1 MTCAFADPREWL
13 LEISPTI
20 QAQSWQQSQVY
31 NTPSSRWCAYINQIC
46 LHAFLDWI
54 STEDFPKA
62 SVWYSFPGT
71 PAFWE
76 FVNGTAILLEAR
88 RVVLIPSEAIDDSEL
103 EVPQEWVDIPSWA
116 ADYYLAVQVKPDGE
130 WVRIWGYTTHKE
142 LKSLAHYDSVD
153 RTYCIDARHLT
164 KDLNAFSLSYQFC
177 GEEQM
182 KAAIAPV
189 PQLSTQQAEN
199 LVQRL
204 GNSSVTF
211 SRLEVPFATWGGL
224 LENEQWRQC
233 LYQQRF
239 TLTCTERLALSVAEG
254 SRSSA
259 VVSAS
264 ARLEAERVA
273 SPQEIG
279 QQSESSQVQVNLS
292 RWLEG
297 VYDNAWEAIETFL
310 PSNSNSLA
318 FNFRSSSE
326 LSVGSIKRAKLIDL
340 GMEIESEK
348 VVLLVALIPEE
359 SQQVSIR
366 VQLHPANGE
375 LYLPVNIKLALLLES
390 GEIIQKVQA
399 RVQDNYIQLKRF
411 DGEVGECFSIQV
423 AFDSYQI
430 TENFVI

>member
-31 NTPSSRWCAYINQIC
+31 ATPSSRWCAYINQIC

-54 STEDFPKA
+54 STEDFPSA
-62 SVWYSFPGT
+62 SVWYSSPGT

-76 FVNGTAILLEAR
+76 FVNGTAILLEGR

-130 WVRIWGYTTHKE
+130 WVRIWGYTTHEE

-177 GEEQM
+177 REDQM
-182 KAAIAPV
+182 KAAIAV
-189 PQLSTQQAEN
+189 LPQLSTQQAEN

-204 GNSSVTF
+204 GNSSETF
-211 SRLEVPFATWGGL
+211 SRLAVPFTTWGAL
-224 LENEQWRQC
+224 LENEQWRQR
-233 LYQQRF
+233 LYQQR
-239 TLTCTERLALSVAEG
+239 
-254 SRSSA
+254 
-259 VVSAS
+259 
-264 ARLEAERVA
+264 
-273 SPQEIG
+273 
-279 QQSESSQVQVNLS
+279 QQSQSSQVQVNLS

-297 VYDNAWEAIETFL
+297 LYDSAWKAIEIFSA
-310 PSNSNSLA
+310 SNSSSLA
-318 FNFRSSSE
+318 FNFRSSSG
-326 LSVGSIKRAKLIDL
+326 LDISSIKRGKLIDL
-340 GMEIESEK
+340 GMEIESQK
-348 VVLLVALIPEE
+348 VVLLVALIPES

-375 LYLPVNIKLALLLES
+375 SYLPVNMKLALLLES
-390 GEIIQKVQA
+390 GEIIQEVQA

-423 AFDSYQI
+423 ALDSCQI

>member
-31 NTPSSRWCAYINQIC
+31 ATSSSCWCAYINQIC

-54 STEDFPKA
+54 STEDFPQA
-62 SVWYSFPGT
+62 SVWYSFPST

-76 FVNGTAILLEAR
+76 FVNGTAVLLEGR
-88 RVVLIPSEAIDDSEL
+88 RIVLIPSEAIDDSEL
-103 EVPQEWVDIPSWA
+103 EIPLEWVDIPSWA

-177 GEEQM
+177 RREEM
-182 KAAIAPV
+182 KAAIAPL
-189 PQLSTQQAEN
+189 PQLSTEQAEN

-204 GNSSVTF
+204 GNGSFRF
-211 SRLEVPFATWGGL
+211 SRLAVPFRTWGAL
-224 LENEQWRQC
+224 IENEQWRQR
-233 LYQQRF
+233 LYQQRQQ
-239 TLTCTERLALSVAEG
+239 
-254 SRSSA
+254 
-259 VVSAS
+259 
-264 ARLEAERVA
+264 
-273 SPQEIG
+273 PQ
-279 QQSESSQVQVNLS
+279 SSQVRVNLS

-297 VYDNAWEAIETFL
+297 IYDNAWEAIETFL
-310 PSNSNSLA
+310 RFNSNSLA
-318 FNFRSSSE
+318 FNFRGSSG

-340 GMEIESEK
+340 GMEIESQK
-348 VVLLVALIPEE
+348 VVLLVAFIPED

-375 LYLPVNIKLALLLES
+375 YLPINIKLALLLES
-390 GEIIQKVQA
+390 EEIIQEVQA
-399 RVQDNYIQLKRF
+399 REQDNYIQLKRF
-411 DGEVGECFSIQV
+411 DGEVGEVFSIQV
-423 AFDSYQI
+423 TFDSHQI

>member
-1 MTCAFADPREWL
+1 MTYVFTDPREWL

-31 NTPSSRWCAYINQIC
+31 ATPSSRWCAYINQIC

-54 STEDFPKA
+54 STEDFPQA

-76 FVNGTAILLEAR
+76 FVNGTAILLEGR

-116 ADYYLAVQVKPDGE
+116 ADYYLAVQVQPDGE

-153 RTYCIDARHLT
+153 RTYCMDARHLT

-177 GEEQM
+177 GEEQI
-182 KAAIAPV
+182 KVAIAPL
-189 PQLSTQQAEN
+189 PQLSTQKAEN

-211 SRLEVPFATWGGL
+211 SRLGVQFATWGAV
-224 LENEQWRQC
+224 LENEQWRQR
-233 LYQQRF
+233 LYQQR
-239 TLTCTERLALSVAEG
+239 
-254 SRSSA
+254 
-259 VVSAS
+259 
-264 ARLEAERVA
+264 
-273 SPQEIG
+273 
-279 QQSESSQVQVNLS
+279 QQSQSSQMQVNLS

-297 VYDNAWEAIETFL
+297 IYDNSWEAIETFL
-310 PSNSNSLA
+310 QSNSNSFA
-318 FNFRSSSE
+318 VNFRSSSE
-326 LSVGSIKRAKLIDL
+326 FGFGSIKRAKLIDL
-340 GMEIESEK
+340 GMEIESQK
-348 VVLLVALIPEE
+348 VVLLVAFIPEDR
-359 SQQVSIR
+359 QQVSIR
-366 VQLHPANGE
+366 VQLHPTGGE
-375 LYLPVNIKLALLLES
+375 SYLPVNIKLALLLES
-390 GEIIQKVQA
+390 GEIIQEVQA

-411 DGEVGECFSIQV
+411 DGEAGECFSIQV
-423 AFDSYQI
+423 AFDSCQRI
-430 TENFVI
+430 ENFVI

>member
-31 NTPSSRWCAYINQIC
+31 ATSSSRWCAYINQIC

-54 STEDFPKA
+54 STEDFPQA
-62 SVWYSFPGT
+62 SVWYSFPGI

-76 FVNGTAILLEAR
+76 FVNGTAILLEGR

-130 WVRIWGYTTHKE
+130 WIRIWGYTTHKE

-177 GEEQM
+177 KGEEM
-182 KAAIAPV
+182 KAAVALL
-189 PQLSTQQAEN
+189 PQLSTEQAEN
-199 LVQRL
+199 FVQRL
-204 GNSSVTF
+204 GNASFRF
-211 SRLEVPFATWGGL
+211 SRLAVPFITWGAL

-233 LYQQRF
+233 LYQQRQQ
-239 TLTCTERLALSVAEG
+239 
-254 SRSSA
+254 
-259 VVSAS
+259 
-264 ARLEAERVA
+264 
-273 SPQEIG
+273 PQ
-279 QQSESSQVQVNLS
+279 SSQVRVNLS

-297 VYDNAWEAIETFL
+297 IYDNAWETIETFL
-310 PSNSNSLA
+310 LFNFNSIA
-318 FNFRSSSE
+318 FNFRSSSG
-326 LSVGSIKRAKLIDL
+326 SGVGSIKRAKLIDL
-340 GMEIESEK
+340 GMEIESQK
-348 VVLLVALIPEE
+348 VVLLVAFIPEH
-359 SQQVSIR
+359 SQQVSIC

-375 LYLPVNIKLALLLES
+375 YLPVNIKLALLLES
-390 GEIIQKVQA
+390 EEIIQSVQA
-399 RVQDNYIQLKRF
+399 REQDNYIQLKRF

-423 AFDSYQI
+423 TFDSYQI

>member
-31 NTPSSRWCAYINQIC
+31 ATPSSCWCAYINQIC
-46 LHAFLDWI
+46 LHAFLNWI
-54 STEDFPKA
+54 STEDFPSA
-62 SVWYSFPGT
+62 SVWYSSPGT

-76 FVNGTAILLEAR
+76 FVNGTVILLEGR

-130 WVRIWGYTTHKE
+130 WVRIWGYTTHTE

-153 RTYCIDARHLT
+153 RTYCIEARHLT

-177 GEEQM
+177 GGEEM
-182 KAAIAPV
+182 KAAVTPL
-189 PQLSTQQAEN
+189 PQLFTQQAEN

-204 GNSSVTF
+204 GNASFRF
-211 SRLEVPFATWGGL
+211 SRLAVPFITWGAL
-224 LENEQWRQC
+224 LENEQWRQR
-233 LYQQRF
+233 LYQQR
-239 TLTCTERLALSVAEG
+239 
-254 SRSSA
+254 
-259 VVSAS
+259 
-264 ARLEAERVA
+264 
-273 SPQEIG
+273 
-279 QQSESSQVQVNLS
+279 QQSQSSQVQVNLS

-297 VYDNAWEAIETFL
+297 IYDNAWEAIETFL
-310 PSNSNSLA
+310 LFDSSSLA
-318 FNFRSSSE
+318 VNFRSSSGFGF
-326 LSVGSIKRAKLIDL
+326 GSINRAKLIDL
-340 GMEIESEK
+340 GMEIESQK
-348 VVLLVALIPEE
+348 VVLLVAFIPES

-366 VQLHPANGE
+366 VQIHPTGGE
-375 LYLPVNIKLALLLES
+375 SYLPVNIKLALLLES
-390 GEIIQKVQA
+390 GEIIQQVQA
-399 RVQDNYIQLKRF
+399 REQDNYIQLKRF

-423 AFDSYQI
+423 ALDSCQI

>member
-1 MTCAFADPREWL
+1 MTCAFADSREWL

-31 NTPSSRWCAYINQIC
+31 ATPSSRWCAYINQIC
-46 LHAFLDWI
+46 LYAFLNWI
-54 STEDFPKA
+54 STEDFPSA
-62 SVWYSFPGT
+62 NVWYSSPGT
-71 PAFWE
+71 SAFWE
-76 FVNGTAILLEAR
+76 FVNGTAILLEGR

-130 WVRIWGYTTHKE
+130 WVRIWGYTTHEE

-177 GEEQM
+177 GGEEM
-182 KAAIAPV
+182 KAAIAPL
-189 PQLSTQQAEN
+189 PQLSTEQAEN

-211 SRLEVPFATWGGL
+211 PRLAVPFTTWGAL
-224 LENEQWRQC
+224 LENEQWRQR
-233 LYQQRF
+233 LYQQR
-239 TLTCTERLALSVAEG
+239 
-254 SRSSA
+254 
-259 VVSAS
+259 
-264 ARLEAERVA
+264 
-273 SPQEIG
+273 
-279 QQSESSQVQVNLS
+279 QQSQSSQVRVNLS

-297 VYDNAWEAIETFL
+297 IYDNAWEAIETFL
-310 PSNSNSLA
+310 LFNSSSLA
-318 FNFRSSSE
+318 FHFRSSSA

-340 GMEIESEK
+340 GMEIESQK
-348 VVLLVALIPEE
+348 VVLLVAFIPES

-366 VQLHPANGE
+366 VQLHPTGGE
-375 LYLPVNIKLALLLES
+375 SYLPVNIKLALLLES
-390 GEIIQKVQA
+390 GEIIQQVQA
-399 RVQDNYIQLKRF
+399 REQDNYIQLKRF

-423 AFDSYQI
+423 TFDSCRI

>member
-1 MTCAFADPREWL
+1 MTCAFADPREWW

-20 QAQSWQQSQVY
+20 QVQSWQQSQVY
-31 NTPSSRWCAYINQIC
+31 ATSSSRWCAYINQIC

-54 STEDFPKA
+54 STEDFPSA
-62 SVWYSFPGT
+62 SVWHSFPGT

-76 FVNGTAILLEAR
+76 FVNGTAILLDRR

-130 WVRIWGYTTHKE
+130 WVRIWGYTTHTE

-177 GEEQM
+177 REEQM
-182 KAAIAPV
+182 KAAVASL

-211 SRLEVPFATWGGL
+211 SRLGVPFTTWGSL
-224 LENEQWRQC
+224 LEDEHWRQR

-239 TLTCTERLALSVAEG
+239 TL
-254 SRSSA
+254 SA

-264 ARLEAERVA
+264 ARQGERVA

-279 QQSESSQVQVNLS
+279 QQSQSSQVQVNLS

-297 VYDNAWEAIETFL
+297 IYDNAWESIETFFA
-310 PSNSNSLA
+310 SNSSSLA
-318 FNFRSSSE
+318 FNFRSSTGLD
-326 LSVGSIKRAKLIDL
+326 LSSIKRAKLIDL
-340 GMEIESEK
+340 GIEIESQK
-348 VVLLVALIPEE
+348 VVLLVALIPES

-375 LYLPVNIKLALLLES
+375 SYLPVNMKLALLLES
-390 GEIIQKVQA
+390 GEIIQEVQA

-423 AFDSYQI
+423 ALDSCQI

>member
-1 MTCAFADPREWL
+1 MTGAFADPREWL

-31 NTPSSRWCAYINQIC
+31 ATPSSRWCAYINQIC

-54 STEDFPKA
+54 STEDFPQA
-62 SVWYSFPGT
+62 SVWYSSPGKA
-71 PAFWE
+71 AFWQ
-76 FVNGTAILLEAR
+76 FVNGTAILLEGR

-130 WVRIWGYTTHKE
+130 WVRIWGYTTHTE

-153 RTYCIDARHLT
+153 RTYCIDARYLT

-177 GEEQM
+177 REENM
-182 KAAIAPV
+182 KAAIAHL

-211 SRLEVPFATWGGL
+211 SRLEVPFAIWAAL
-224 LENEQWRQC
+224 LENEQWRQR
-233 LYQQRF
+233 LYQKR
-239 TLTCTERLALSVAEG
+239 
-254 SRSSA
+254 
-259 VVSAS
+259 
-264 ARLEAERVA
+264 
-273 SPQEIG
+273 
-279 QQSESSQVQVNLS
+279 QQSQSSQVQVNLS

-297 VYDNAWEAIETFL
+297 IYDNAWEAIETFL
-310 PSNSNSLA
+310 LFNSNSLA
-318 FNFRSSSE
+318 FNFRSSSG

-340 GMEIESEK
+340 GMEIKSQK
-348 VVLLVALIPEE
+348 VVLLVALITES

-366 VQLHPANGE
+366 VQLHPTGGE
-375 LYLPVNIKLALLLES
+375 SYLPVNIKLGLLSTE
-390 GEIIQKVQA
+390 GEIIQQVQA
-399 RVQDNYIQLKRF
+399 RVQDNYVQLKRF

-423 AFDSYQI
+423 AFDSCQI